1 MSPSHFHVL
10 FISRVVHL
18 FEPSLKRLV
27 CIVSY
32 AMVVLSCIL
41 QNLPEI
47 KKYMESDAYD
57 KKLPMNNKMAAF
69 GNKV

>member
-1 MSPSHFHVL
+1 MICLYFSCSTFVRAVSETSFL
-10 FISRVVHL
+10 YCLVCD
-18 FEPSLKRLV
+18 V
-27 CIVSY
+27 CIVLY
-32 AMVVLSCIL
+32 L